1 MTKLINQADEKRQ
14 IKNVSCISIPTPILA
29 TRWFCSGAGVGTGS
43 CVGTSVGSGARRT
56 RSRGIGTSV
65 GSGARRTR
73 RRGVGGGAGVS
84 RRSGVGGGAGV
95 GTSRSYNFHLANSVI
110 SRAGLGKYGNFNVL
124 PPLLADQPKKV

>member
-56 RSRGIGTSV
+56 RRS
-65 GSGARRTR
+65 
-73 RRGVGGGAGVS
+73 GVGGGAGVS

>member
-65 GSGARRTR
+65 GGGT
-73 RRGVGGGAGVS
+73 GIGGGAGVS

-95 GTSRSYNFHLANSVI
+95 GVGRSYNFHLANSVI

>member
-43 CVGTSVGSGARRT
+43 CVGTGVGSGARRT

-65 GSGARRTR
+65 GGGT
-73 RRGVGGGAGVS
+73 GVGGGAGVS